1 MQSNPYSPPEATLTE
16 PQGLMRNARMAV
28 APAVFSFL
36 AVPALVIM
44 LSLTMRAAIPAFLWK
59 AGFIATLA
67 ACSIAGGL
75 VVSLAPPN
83 GWLRYLVSTLVAAG
97 LLIGIII
104 VLSVVAR

>member
-1 MQSNPYSPPEATLTE
+1 
-16 PQGLMRNARMAV
+16 MRNARMAV

-36 AVPALVIM
+36 AIPALVIV
-44 LSLTMRAAIPAFLWK
+44 LNLTMRAAIPAFLWK
-59 AGFIATLA
+59 PGFIATLA

-75 VVSLAPPN
+75 VVSLVPPN

-97 LLIGIII
+97 LLIGIIL